1 MADDVIELGKD
12 SLMNW
17 VAVTSEVTPSAT
29 VSDSDNFQ
37 ASVSTVKVVIDI
49 VSFTPEISP
58 PDCVLTSGSKLE
70 ELATSSERDI
80 TPLSSTVAEIATP

>member
-29 VSDSDNFQ
+29 VSDSDNVH
-37 ASVSTVKVVIDI
+37 ASVSTAIVVIDI
-49 VSFTPEISP
+49 VSNTPEISP
-58 PDCVLTSGSKLE
+58 PECVLTSGSKLE
-70 ELATSSERDI
+70 ELATSRERDI
-80 TPLSSTVAEIATP
+80 TPLSSAVAEIATP